1 MLKHPAIDPVA
12 ISLGPVDVHW
22 YGLMYL
28 VGFLAAWYLGRR
40 RAAAPGSG
48 WDARQVS
55 DLVFYGALGAVL
67 GGRIGYVLF
76 YDLGAVIEEPL
87 RALRIWEGGMSFHGG
102 MLGAIAAF
110 ALFGRSTGKRFFEVT
125 DFAAPLVPLGLCAG
139 RLGNF
144 INGELWGRVSEVP
157 WAMVFAD
164 PRAGGLPR
172 HPSQLYEA
180 ALEGL
185 LLFALLWLYSSRPR
199 PTMAVSGLFLAG
211 YGSLRFLV
219 EFTRMP
225 DAHIGFIAG
234 DWLTMGQLLSL
245 PMIAAGIVL
254 LALAHRAAPASAR
267 RS

>member
-12 ISLGPVDVHW
+12 VTIGPVNVHW

-40 RAAAPGSG
+40 RAIPGSG

-76 YDLGAVIEEPL
+76 YDLDAVMADPL

-102 MLGAIAAF
+102 LLGVIVAM
-110 ALFGRSTGKRFFEVT
+110 ALFARGTGKRFFQVA
-125 DFAAPLVPLGLCAG
+125 DFAAPLVPIGLGAG
-139 RLGNF
+139 RIGNF

-180 ALEGL
+180 LLEGAV
-185 LLFALLWLYSSRPR
+185 LFALLWIYSRRPR
-199 PTMAVSGLFLAG
+199 PVMAVSGLFLAG

-225 DAHIGFIAG
+225 DTHLGFIAW

-245 PMIAAGIVL
+245 PMVGAGIVL
-254 LALAHRAAPASAR
+254 LILAHRARTAGGKA
-267 RS
+267 